1 LRITRFG
8 IFLAT
13 VFAAKLVVLLQL
25 KDHPLLQPDAGL
37 DTTVYTQ
44 LAAQVLAGNL
54 SLGPGLYFVSPL
66 YIYVLAAVLAV
77 GGTFATV
84 RVLQI
89 VLGTIAVWLV
99 FVAAR
104 EWFGHR
110 AAWMAA
116 LLAGLTGL
124 LTFHEVLLLQAA
136 LDPFLTAAGLAALA
150 VAMRSAAT
158 VDDRAATYRRVL
170 GWFGAA
176 GLAFGVQALNRPNVL
191 IPAVAIAA
199 LLAATRRWKPAAAM
213 AIGIAIALAPITI
226 RNVVVAGDWSPLSSH
241 GGLNFYIGN
250 NAEADGTYRHVPG
263 ITADITGQQE
273 DARRVAEASV
283 GRKLD
288 DADVSAY
295 FYGLGLSWV
304 RLHPGDA
311 AMLFLRKLAYTFDS
325 AFITLNASYA
335 FYAYDARTLLAFL
348 FVGPW
353 LLLPL
358 GVAGL
363 VLGAITAARR
373 SDYLI
378 WASFV
383 PFYAISVAIFFVSER
398 YRLPLLVPM
407 CVGAGHVVDRLVFF
421 RLKAEA
427 TGRSQTE
434 AAPARTGGFRLPW
447 PEPRRG
453 QAEGI
458 ALVLVVILAFLCNLP
473 IHADDGRAE
482 ERARMAEAM
491 VTRDEI
497 DAAEQWVKLAE
508 PGYPK
513 PAVLHFRVGRLLLV
527 HHRPEAALAHFQRA
541 ADLEPGSAEVE
552 YAMGQALVDARRY
565 KDAIP
570 HLEQALRGGVRVD
583 LAGYDLA
590 RARAG
595 TGDRA
600 GALQTLQGV
609 RPENPNDAVAWSALG
624 QLAVQLQSPSLGA
637 AFFNEAVRAAPM
649 NAKPHQDLGLA
660 LAMMGRFP
668 EAIAQFEQ
676 AAAIDPRDPAAQL
689 NLAVAYAEAG
699 RKADA
704 RARAEEALRLNP
716 NYERAKQ
723 FLKAQR

>member
-66 YIYVLAAVLAV
+66 YIYVLAAVLAA

-116 LLAGLTGL
+116 ILAGLTGL

-150 VAMRSAAT
+150 VAMRSASA
-158 VDDRAATYRRVL
+158 VNDRAATYRRVL
-170 GWFGAA
+170 AWFGAA

-213 AIGIAIALAPITI
+213 AIGIAVALAPITI

-295 FYGLGLSWV
+295 FYGLGVSWV

-358 GVAGL
+358 GLAGL
-363 VLGAITAARR
+363 ALGAIGAARR
-373 SDYLI
+373 TDYLI

-421 RLKAEA
+421 RLPSTSLRPGKAEA
-427 TGRSQTE
+427 TGK
-434 AAPARTGGFRLPW
+434 W
-447 PEPRRG
+447 K
-453 QAEGI
+453 AEGI
-458 ALVLVVILAFLCNLP
+458 ALVLVIILAFLCNLP

-497 DAAEQWVKLAE
+497 EAAEQWVKLAE
-508 PGYPK
+508 SSYPK
-513 PAVLHFRVGRLLLV
+513 PAVLHFRIGRLLLV

-699 RKADA
+699 RKAEA

-723 FLKAQR
+723 FLRALR

>member
-1 LRITRFG
+1 MRITRFG
-8 IFLAT
+8 IFLAA

-25 KDHPLLQPDAGL
+25 RDHPLLQPDAGL

-44 LAAQVLAGNL
+44 LAMQVVGGNW

-66 YIYVLAAVLAV
+66 YIYFLAAIVGA

-84 RVLQI
+84 RVIQI
-89 VLGTIAVWLV
+89 VLGTAAVWLV

-104 EWFGHR
+104 EWFGAR
-110 AAWMAA
+110 AGWMAA
-116 LLAGLTGL
+116 IFAALTGL

-136 LDPFLTAAGLAALA
+136 LDPVLTAAGLAALA
-150 VAMRSAAT
+150 VAMTSESAGR
-158 VDDRAATYRRVL
+158 DHRRTL
-170 GWFGAA
+170 GWYAAA
-176 GLAFGVQALNRPNVL
+176 GMAFGVQTLNRPNVL
-191 IPAVAIAA
+191 IPAAAIVVLLAIA
-199 LLAATRRWKPAAAM
+199 RRWRPSAAL

-226 RNVVVAGDWSPLSSH
+226 RNLAVSGDWSPVSSH

-295 FYGLGLSWV
+295 FYGLGFTWI

-311 AMLFLRKLAYTFDS
+311 AALFLRKLGYTFDS

-358 GVAGL
+358 GLAGL
-363 VLGAITAARR
+363 VLGAITPARR
-373 SDYLI
+373 IDYLI

-383 PFYAISVAIFFVSER
+383 PMYAISVAIFFVSER
-398 YRLPLLVPM
+398 YRLPMLVPL
-407 CVGAGHVVDRLVFF
+407 CVGAGQVVDRLVFF
-421 RLKAEA
+421 R
-427 TGRSQTE
+427 RSE
-434 AAPARTGGFRLPW
+434 PRGFRL
-447 PEPRRG
+447 R
-453 QAEGI
+453 AEGLAL
-458 ALVLVVILAFLCNLP
+458 ALVVVLAVLTNLP

-497 DAAEQWVKLAE
+497 EAAERWVKLAE

-513 PAVLHFRVGRLLLV
+513 PGVLHFRIGRLLLV
-527 HHRPEAALAHFQRA
+527 HHRPDAALVHFQRA
-541 ADLEPGSAEVE
+541 SELEPGSSEVE
-552 YAMGQALVDARRY
+552 YATGQALVDARRY
-565 KDAIP
+565 KEAIP
-570 HLEQALRGGVRVD
+570 HLEKALRGGVRVD

-600 GALQTLQGV
+600 GALQTLQGI
-609 RPENPNDAVAWSALG
+609 RPENANDATAWSALG
-624 QLAVQLQSPSLGA
+624 QLALQLQSPSLGA
-637 AFFNEAVRAAPM
+637 AFFSEAVRAAP
-649 NAKPHQDLGLA
+649 ASSKPHQDLGLA
-660 LAMMGRFP
+660 MAMMGRFD

-676 AAAIDPRDPAAQL
+676 SVSIEPRDPAAQL

-704 RARAEEALRLNP
+704 RARAEEAVRLNP
-716 NYERAKQ
+716 NYEKAKQ
-723 FLKAQR
+723 FLRALR

>member
-1 LRITRFG
+1 MRITRFG

-13 VFAAKLVVLLQL
+13 VFAVKLVVLLQL

-44 LAAQVLAGNL
+44 LAAQVAAGNW

-66 YIYVLAAVLAV
+66 YIYFLAAILTV
-77 GGTFATV
+77 GGTFATA

-89 VLGTIAVWLV
+89 LLGTVAVWLV

-104 EWFGHR
+104 QWFGHR

-116 LLAGLTGL
+116 IFAALTGL

-136 LDPFLTAAGLAALA
+136 LDPVLTAAGLAALA
-150 VAMRSAAT
+150 VAMTSAAT
-158 VDDRAATYRRVL
+158 VDDRAASYRRVL
-170 GWFGAA
+170 GWFAAA

-191 IPAVAIAA
+191 VPAVAMAA

-213 AIGIAIALAPITI
+213 ALGLAIALAPITI
-226 RNVVVAGDWSPLSSH
+226 RNLVIAGDWSPLSSH

-295 FYGLGLSWV
+295 FYGLGLSWM
-304 RLHPGDA
+304 RLHPRDA
-311 AMLFLRKLAYTFDS
+311 LMLFLRKVGYTFDS

-335 FYAYDARTLLAFL
+335 FYAYDARTLLALL

-358 GVAGL
+358 GLAGL
-363 VLGAITAARR
+363 VLGAITAPRR
-373 SDYLI
+373 TNFLI

-383 PFYAISVAIFFVSER
+383 PIYAISVAIFFVSER
-398 YRLPLLVPM
+398 YRLPLLVPL
-407 CVGAGHVVDRLVFF
+407 CIGAGYLVDRLAFF
-421 RLKAEA
+421 RLTTSAKATVVKKAEA
-427 TGRSQTE
+427 TRS
-434 AAPARTGGFRLPW
+434 RFGGFRLK
-447 PEPRRG
+447 
-453 QAEGI
+453 AEGI
-458 ALVLVVILAFLCNLP
+458 ALVLVVVLAFLCNLP

-497 DAAEQWVKLAE
+497 DAAERWVKLAE

-513 PAVLHFRVGRLLLV
+513 PAVLHFRIGRLLLV

-609 RPENPNDAVAWSALG
+609 RPENTNDAVAWSALG

-723 FLKAQR
+723 FLRALR

>member
-1 LRITRFG
+1 MRITRFG

-116 LLAGLTGL
+116 ILAGLTGL

-358 GVAGL
+358 GLAGL
-363 VLGAITAARR
+363 GLGAITAARR
-373 SDYLI
+373 TDYLI

-421 RLKAEA
+421 RLPSTSLRPGKADA
-427 TGRSQTE
+427 TGRS
-434 AAPARTGGFRLPW
+434 GGFRL
-447 PEPRRG
+447 

-458 ALVLVVILAFLCNLP
+458 ALVLVVIFAFLCNLP

-497 DAAEQWVKLAE
+497 EAAEQWVKLAE

-609 RPENPNDAVAWSALG
+609 RPENANDAVAWSALG

-723 FLKAQR
+723 FLRALR

>member
-1 LRITRFG
+1 LRITRVG

-89 VLGTIAVWLV
+89 VLGTLAVWLV

-116 LLAGLTGL
+116 ILAGLTGL

-150 VAMRSAAT
+150 VAMRSAST

-213 AIGIAIALAPITI
+213 ALGIAIALAPITI

-311 AMLFLRKLAYTFDS
+311 AMLFLRKLGYTVDS

-358 GVAGL
+358 GLAGL
-363 VLGAITAARR
+363 VLGAMTTARR
-373 SDYLI
+373 TDYLI

-383 PFYAISVAIFFVSER
+383 PFYALSVAIFFVSER

-407 CVGAGHVVDRLVFF
+407 CVGAGHVVDRVVFF

-427 TGRSQTE
+427 TGT
-434 AAPARTGGFRLPW
+434 PAGAGNFRL
-447 PEPRRG
+447 
-453 QAEGI
+453 QAGGI
-458 ALVLVVILAFLCNLP
+458 ALALVVILAFLCNLP

-497 DAAEQWVKLAE
+497 EAAEQWVKLAE

-723 FLKAQR
+723 FLRALR

>member
-1 LRITRFG
+1 MRITRFG

-99 FVAAR
+99 SVAAR

-150 VAMRSAAT
+150 VATRSAST

-358 GVAGL
+358 GLAGL
-363 VLGAITAARR
+363 VLGAITTVRR
-373 SDYLI
+373 TDYLI

-421 RLKAEA
+421 RLPSTSLRPGKAEA
-427 TGRSQTE
+427 TGRS
-434 AAPARTGGFRLPW
+434 GGLRL
-447 PEPRRG
+447 

-458 ALVLVVILAFLCNLP
+458 ALALVVILAVLCNLP

-609 RPENPNDAVAWSALG
+609 RPENTNDAVAWSALG

-723 FLKAQR
+723 FLRALR